1 MSFARYLAEDLADN
15 LTFFGP
21 TDGPY
26 SVRVNQNQL
35 SNFASKWPMSRS
47 QDLNAFEAE
56 FASNGDLIDY
66 KCFMPATPYGF
77 SSVAMDCDDAVGM
90 DFDLSGEA
98 KALIDDMQCGAALA
112 GLVKLDHCKDLD
124 QFMGDY

>member
-1 MSFARYLAEDLADN
+1 MSFPRYLAQELKDN

-35 SNFASKWPMSRS
+35 SNFASSWPMSRS

-66 KCFMPATPYGF
+66 KCYMAATPYGF

-98 KALIDDMQCGAALA
+98 RALVDDMQCGAVLA
-112 GLVKLDHCKDLD
+112 GLVKTSHCKDLD